1 MAKETIKNEE
11 LEDVELEEEETG
23 DEGLENVEETK
34 KAKTE
39 KIELDYSMN
48 AVDRLRAEI
57 DFTNSE
63 YQKVVGE
70 VLLKEFAKDEN
81 LKMMYFTKKITLKDI
96 WESIV
101 KVAKKKATNGAAV
114 MSDEEVFG
122 LAIHYIT
129 DGEIKETKSSKVTLT
144 REEKKSLEEQAKAE
158 YLAEQKKKLEEQER
172 KRKER
177 EENARKKALEK
188 EKEEREK
195 FGTIS
200 LFDDWEG

>member
-1 MAKETIKNEE
+1 MKHEE
-11 LEDVELEEEETG
+11 LKDVELEEEETG

-70 VLLKEFAKDEN
+70 FLLKEFAKDEN

-114 MSDEEVFG
+114 MSDEEVLG

-158 YLAEQKKKLEEQER
+158 YLAEQKKKLKEQER
-172 KRKER
+172 KKKER